1 MFKFSLLMTQG
12 QSLRG
17 LEKVQQADRIMV
29 INGKL
34 NYD

>member
-1 MFKFSLLMTQG
+1 MTQG

-17 LEKVQQADRIMV
+17 LEKGQQADRTMV